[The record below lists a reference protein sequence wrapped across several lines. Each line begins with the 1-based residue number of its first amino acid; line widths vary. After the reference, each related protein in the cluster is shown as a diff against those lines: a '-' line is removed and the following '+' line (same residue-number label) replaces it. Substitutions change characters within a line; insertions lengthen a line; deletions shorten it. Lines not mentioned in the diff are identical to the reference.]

1 METLSKLLDECERAR
16 AASNWIKLQEISIN
30 IFRFLHKTSNL
41 DDLTLVEIVKNYL
54 SSIVGSGHFLTL
66 LSGEDNASY
75 QLGLSKLERFLRHGN
90 YRFEKVDSLVQSAQQ
105 IALLSLNPTARNRNK
120 ISRHLRVIAR
130 PDIAIVICNQIL
142 EISRLNYYALTV
154 LCGAYCDLSQFD
166 KAIESAE
173 RALRFEPVDGKTYVL
188 NALCRAHTQ
197 KFKSNGDISEIEK
210 ALDYAHQSIDL
221 KIDSYSAN
229 VFIAAAIASSDSIE
243 IKQAQDV
250 LAKAEP
256 GFSKPDIEA
265 MFQAYQAAQALA
277 PKSSVVEAIDELED
291 DIRVG
296 VFDSLLELVRRDQGF
311 SPSIL
316 QVRNMPERFN
326 TEGWFLQGMSNI
338 PCPICDTI
346 SLHAYR
352 KHFRRYGRIMHYWCF
367 VCHECKTATD
377 SKDYER
383 RDFEHISGD
392 LEERFPVNMFC
403 SLCD

>member
-41 DDLTLVEIVKNYL
+41 DYLTLVEIVKNYL

-346 SLHAYR
+346 SLNAYR